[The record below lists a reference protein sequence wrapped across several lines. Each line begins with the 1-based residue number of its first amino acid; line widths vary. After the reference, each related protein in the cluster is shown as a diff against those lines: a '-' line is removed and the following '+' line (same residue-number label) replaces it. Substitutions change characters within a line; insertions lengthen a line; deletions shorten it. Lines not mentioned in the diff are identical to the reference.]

1 MINYDKLWKNWHK
14 KTSLNEMKDKYRK
27 ALLKH
32 MGDTIGQL
40 GSDSPEILSRSA
52 FNYAFN
58 NDYRVI
64 VQLDKNE
71 EVEIAK
77 NINALTIKIN
87 EVYKEKQSKGNVTS
101 FYVQFFMQEQKVQQS
116 IEGGR
121 ESVEVTI
128 KSPAMSIAYKNKMNQ
143 TRQEIIPLGRAF
155 NKYGMKKEFDHWASV
170 QGTVTNSEKKIN
182 QILHYVS
189 ILPQSDLG
197 HLLRIVKQYETSDYG
212 IVISRNPMDIARMS
226 DFPGISSCHSQG
238 GSYFIC
244 ALEEAKR
251 GGAVAYL
258 LKSEDIEK
266 IRNNLQ
272 NPEIFFDEEN
282 IKANL
287 SLNEA
292 EEDDDYETPMDFSDE
307 PRSGQRI
314 VPVARLRIR
323 RVVNLDQ
330 QIDYMA
336 PDDSIYGIHYNEFYS
351 KVSEWCAS
359 KQAFLFKKE
368 GSFDISSLQ
377 SANLVLTGGSYQ
389 DSDISV
395 AFDEQIRLI
404 GKQNGA
410 EDTKRKL
417 LRIGWK
423 GVESYEEY
431 MSLCEQQI
439 NTITQIVAGSAY
451 TELGIH
457 KCSTTEDKLESAI
470 VKLHLGIPYLRFT
483 NVSPSY
489 INSKMDIISE
499 KLKEIVEPFG
509 NVSLIKTGMPSQ
521 WNSSGVETTYVIVT
535 KKITS
540 LEEMS
545 VYQNRDLSFANPTN
559 YELFRSKFVE
569 VCKQLHLIELSLFDS
584 NYVQDVFNNAM
595 QNSTNFIVYKEN
607 DDIKFKYTE
616 DGKDYDFSL
625 FSSLNSYIKPQKAT
639 FTIPPAIYSRMRIN
653 SHLNTFM
660 YAGREK
666 FFIKLKDAVQS
677 DTTLS
682 MNQHRFQGGGFPSYQ
697 DELTA
702 NSKSRISFDALR
714 YGGLAINFDL
724 KDNKIFMTI
733 EGTVSASTRNSDIEN
748 IVKSFEWMNNN
759 PEELK
764 SLVHDSF
771 MEFIKNSTGY
781 TKELE
786 SSSKQEVEVVNR
798 DFVGDVIGLTYE
810 QLINVIVGSLARNN
824 PNLINV
830 ASFGYSIGFSC
841 RRIDPPASMLPLT
854 VVLGIKREN
863 ENYKFTADVP
873 DWKLTP
879 QYEKDFYSRT
889 LPANQLTRENI
900 INAYK
905 DLVPEIE
912 QRANKM
918 NRTILKS
925 EQQIT
930 QENVKLKRK
939 LLREKLIKWYR
950 RKNNE

>member
-1 MINYDKLWKNWHK
+1 MTNYDKLWKNWHK

-189 ILPQSDLG
+189 ILPQSDLA

-226 DFPGISSCHSQG
+226 DFPEISSCHSQG

-258 LKSEDIEK
+258 LKNADIEK
-266 IRNNLQ
+266 IRGNLQ

-282 IKANL
+282 VKANIPPKK
-287 SLNEA
+287 EK
-292 EEDDDYETPMDFSDE
+292 EDDGTTPMDFSDE
-307 PRSGQRI
+307 PTFYGLPI
-314 VPVARLRIR
+314 VPLARLRIR
-323 RVVNLDQ
+323 RVVNVDQ
-330 QIDYMA
+330 QIDYMV
-336 PDDSIYGIHYNEFYS
+336 PDDSIYGINYNEFFS
-351 KVSEWCAS
+351 KVAEWCAS

-368 GSFDISSLQ
+368 GSFDVSSLQ

-395 AFDEQIRLI
+395 AFDDQIRLI
-404 GKQNGA
+404 AKQNGG

-417 LRIGWK
+417 LRISWK
-423 GVESYEEY
+423 GVENYDEY

-439 NTITQIVAGSAY
+439 NTIKAIVGGSAY

-457 KCSTTEDKLESAI
+457 RCSDTEDKLESAI
-470 VKLHLGIPYLRFT
+470 IKLNLGVPYLRFT

-509 NVSLIKTGMPSQ
+509 NVSLVKTGMPSN

-540 LEEMS
+540 IQEMS
-545 VYQNRDLSFANPTN
+545 VYQNSDLSFANPTN

-569 VCKQLHLIELSLFDS
+569 VCKQLNLIELSLFDS

-666 FFIKLKDAVQS
+666 FFPRLTNAIQS

-682 MNQHRFQGGGFPSYQ
+682 MNQHRFQGAGFRSYQ

-724 KDNKIFMTI
+724 KDNKVFMTI

-771 MEFIKNSTGY
+771 MQFIKDSTGY

-798 DFVGDVIGLTYE
+798 DFVVDAIGLTYE

-830 ASFGYSIGFSC
+830 ASFGYYIGFSC
-841 RRIDPPASMLPLT
+841 RRIDPPATMLPLT

-900 INAYK
+900 VNVYK
-905 DLVPEIE
+905 DLVPELE
-912 QRANKM
+912 ERANKM
-918 NRTILKS
+918 KRTILKS

-950 RKNNE
+950 RNNNE

>member
-1 MINYDKLWKNWHK
+1 
-14 KTSLNEMKDKYRK
+14 
-27 ALLKH
+27 
-32 MGDTIGQL
+32 
-40 GSDSPEILSRSA
+40 
-52 FNYAFN
+52 
-58 NDYRVI
+58 
-64 VQLDKNE
+64 
-71 EVEIAK
+71 
-77 NINALTIKIN
+77 
-87 EVYKEKQSKGNVTS
+87 
-101 FYVQFFMQEQKVQQS
+101 
-116 IEGGR
+116 
-121 ESVEVTI
+121 
-128 KSPAMSIAYKNKMNQ
+128 
-143 TRQEIIPLGRAF
+143 
-155 NKYGMKKEFDHWASV
+155 MKKEFDHWASI

-189 ILPQSDLG
+189 ILPQSDLA

-545 VYQNRDLSFANPTN
+545 VYQNRDLSFANETN
-559 YELFRSKFVE
+559 YNLFRSKFIE

-625 FSSLNSYIKPQKAT
+625 FSSFNSYIKPQKAT

-666 FFIKLKDAVQS
+666 FFPRLTNLIQS

-682 MNQHRFQGGGFPSYQ
+682 RNQSRFQGGGFPSYQ

-702 NSKSRISFDALR
+702 NSKSRISFDLLR

-724 KDNKIFMTI
+724 KDNKVFMTI

-786 SSSKQEVEVVNR
+786 SSSQQEVEVVNR

-810 QLINVIVGSLARNN
+810 QLINVIVGSLARSN

-841 RRIDPPASMLPLT
+841 RRIDPPANMLPLT
-854 VVLGIKREN
+854 VMLGIKREN

-879 QYEKDFYSRT
+879 SYVKDFYSRT
-889 LPANQLTRENI
+889 LSANQLTRENI
-900 INAYK
+900 LNAYK

-950 RKNNE
+950 RNNNE

>member
-1 MINYDKLWKNWHK
+1 MTNYDKLWKNWHK
-14 KTSLNEMKDKYRK
+14 KTSLNEIQDKYRR

-32 MGDTIGQL
+32 MKDTMEQL

-77 NINALTIKIN
+77 NINALKIKMN
-87 EVYKEKQSKGNVTS
+87 EVYKEKEKKGDITN
-101 FYVQFFMQEQKVQQS
+101 FYVQLFMQEQKVQQS

-128 KSPAMSIAYKNKMNQ
+128 KSPAMSVAYRNKMNQ
-143 TRQEIIPLGRAF
+143 IRQEVIPLGRAF
-155 NKYGMKKEFDHWASV
+155 NKFGMKKEFDHWASV
-170 QGTVTNSEKKIN
+170 QGTVTNTEKKIN

-189 ILPQSDLG
+189 ILPQSDLA
-197 HLLRIVKQYETSDYG
+197 HLLRMVKQYETSDYG
-212 IVISRNPMDIARMS
+212 IVISRNPIDIARMS

-238 GSYFIC
+238 SSYFIC

-292 EEDDDYETPMDFSDE
+292 EEDDDATPMDFSDD
-307 PRSGQRI
+307 PTSGQRI

-323 RVVNLDQ
+323 RVVNVDQ

-336 PDDSIYGIHYNEFYS
+336 PDDSIYGINYNEFFS
-351 KVSEWCAS
+351 KVAEWCAS
-359 KQAFLFKKE
+359 KQSFLFKKE
-368 GSFDISSLQ
+368 GSFDVSSLE

-389 DSDISV
+389 DSNISV
-395 AFDEQIRLI
+395 AFDDQIKLI
-404 GKQNGA
+404 AKQSGA
-410 EDTKRKL
+410 EDTKTKL

-423 GVESYEEY
+423 GVEKYDEY
-431 MSLCEQQI
+431 MSLCDQQI
-439 NTITQIVAGSAY
+439 STIRQIAEGSAY

-457 KCSTTEDKLESAI
+457 RCSNVEDKLESAVI
-470 VKLHLGIPYLRFT
+470 KLSLGVPYVRFT
-483 NVSPSY
+483 NVRPSY
-489 INSKMDIISE
+489 IDSQIKIISE

-509 NVSLIKTGMPSQ
+509 SISSVKIGMPSQ
-521 WNSSGVETTYVIVT
+521 WNSNGVETTYVIVT

-540 LEEMS
+540 IEEMS
-545 VYQNRDLSFANPTN
+545 VYQNSDLSFANATN
-559 YELFRSKFVE
+559 YDLFRSKFIE
-569 VCKQLHLIELSLFDS
+569 VCKQLNLIELSLFDS
-584 NYVQDVFNNAM
+584 KYVQDVFNDAM

-607 DDIKFKYTE
+607 DDLKFKYNE

-625 FSSLNSYIKPQKAT
+625 FSSFNAPIKPKKAT
-639 FTIPPAIYSRMRIN
+639 FTIPPVIYNRMRIN

-660 YAGREK
+660 YSGREK
-666 FFIKLKDAVQS
+666 FFPRLRNAIQS

-682 MNQHRFQGGGFPSYQ
+682 RNQSRFQGGGFRSYE
-697 DELTA
+697 DELAA
-702 NSKSRISFDALR
+702 NSKSRINFDALR
-714 YGGLAINFDL
+714 YGGIMIDFDL
-724 KDNKIFMTI
+724 KDNKVFLKI
-733 EGTVSASTRNSDIEN
+733 EGTISASTRNSDIET
-748 IVKSFEWMNNN
+748 IVKCFEWMNNN
-759 PEELK
+759 PEELVA
-764 SLVHDSF
+764 LVHDSF

-786 SSSKQEVEVVNR
+786 GSSQQEVEVVNR
-798 DFVGDVIGLTYE
+798 NFVGDTIGLTYE
-810 QLINVIVGSLARNN
+810 QLVNVIINSLARNN

-830 ASFGYSIGFSC
+830 SAIFHFAIFSC
-841 RRIDPPASMLPLT
+841 RRIDPPAPMIPIT
-854 VVLGIKREN
+854 VEFNIKREN
-863 ENYKFTADVP
+863 QNYKLTADLP
-873 DWKLTP
+873 EWKLYP
-879 QYEKDFYSRT
+879 SYVKDFYSKT
-889 LPANQLTRENI
+889 ISANELTRENI
-900 INAYK
+900 VNAYK
-905 DLVPEIE
+905 DLIPALEE
-912 QRANKM
+912 QANKRNM
-918 NRTILKS
+918 TILKS
-925 EQQIT
+925 EEQIT

-950 RKNNE
+950 RNNNE